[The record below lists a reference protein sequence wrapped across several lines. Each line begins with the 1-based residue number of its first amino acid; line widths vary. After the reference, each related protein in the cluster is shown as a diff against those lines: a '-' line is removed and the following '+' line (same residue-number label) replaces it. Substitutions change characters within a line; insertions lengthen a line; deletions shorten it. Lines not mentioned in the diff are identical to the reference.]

1 MNHPAKFLYGLASGL
16 LAALGIMAFSEAS
29 SRWILVA
36 AAVTLALAL
45 FAHQRAVARSKGRRW
60 RKTI

>member
-1 MNHPAKFLYGLASGL
+1 MNHPVKFLYGLAVGL
-16 LAALGIMAFSEAS
+16 IVALGIMAFSESS

-36 AAVTLALAL
+36 AAGALALAL
-45 FAHQRAVARSKGRRW
+45 FAHQRAVTRSKGRRW

>member
-1 MNHPAKFLYGLASGL
+1 MNHPAKFLYGLAVGL
-16 LAALGIMAFSEAS
+16 LTALGIVAFSESS

-36 AAVTLALAL
+36 AAAALALAL

-60 RKTI
+60 RKTV